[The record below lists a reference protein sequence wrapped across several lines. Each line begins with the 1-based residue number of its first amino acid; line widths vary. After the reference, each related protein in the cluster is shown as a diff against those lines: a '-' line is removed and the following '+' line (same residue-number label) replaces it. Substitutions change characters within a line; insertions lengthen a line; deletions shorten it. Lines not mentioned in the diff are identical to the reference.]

1 MAQMEKLRAD
11 FKNADE
17 AFKNGLAEL
26 TSEFQEH
33 QQKETGRVSF
43 FAQISMAA
51 FAKPLLPAGRIIS
64 RNLIQR
70 QNETKEINQKVYYRE
85 TQRG

>member
-1 MAQMEKLRAD
+1 
-11 FKNADE
+11 
-17 AFKNGLAEL
+17 
-26 TSEFQEH
+26 
-33 QQKETGRVSF
+33 
-43 FAQISMAA
+43 MAA